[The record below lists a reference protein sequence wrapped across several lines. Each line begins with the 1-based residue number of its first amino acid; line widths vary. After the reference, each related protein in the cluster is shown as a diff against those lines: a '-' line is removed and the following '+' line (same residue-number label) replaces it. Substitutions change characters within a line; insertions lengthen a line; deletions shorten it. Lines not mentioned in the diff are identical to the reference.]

1 MPLYDYLYVDLPK
14 VISLYSQLTGGVVES
29 RETTHEH
36 GRTADNKRAY
46 DFKVFRHDAGGT
58 ANDTSGTKELVK
70 PHHAVLAELEGELTR
85 QGYLL
90 DLNTGNS
97 VRSLRD
103 PTLRQMMANA
113 LCIKVTG
120 RAVIEDYERMKG
132 ISKNFPEIVKLI
144 NKSIESSLKDSP
156 EYRGVMAEIQVVA
169 EEIRQEKDRNR
180 KAQKE
185 ERLRH
190 IKQRMEDI
198 LNSAAKVGAV
208 EQWVLDGFRTWV
220 DAFIPGIINLRL
232 YPSMQR
238 LDEQVFGHLKKEYFE
253 DPSTTSFHFTYG
265 TIPTEN
271 ITMIGMVTAIPTEL
285 PDPFDPLAEFQ
296 REGLQDHESV
306 ESAFR
311 GLFRG
316 FGGLEQMVRTSRY
329 PRVLVQPVIVYRSV
343 VPNCALNQI
352 DSSTLLLTIQ
362 SND

>member
-58 ANDTSGTKELVK
+58 ANDTSGTRELVK
-70 PHHAVLAELEGELTR
+70 PHHAVLAELEVELTR

-90 DLNTGNS
+90 DLNAGNS
-97 VRSLRD
+97 ERSLRD
-103 PTLRQMMANA
+103 SALRQMLAST

-132 ISKNFPEIVKLI
+132 ISKDFPEIAKLV
-144 NKSIESSLKDSP
+144 NKSIESNLKDSP
-156 EYRGVMAEIQVVA
+156 EYQGAMADIQA
-169 EEIRQEKDRNR
+169 LSIEIRQEKDRNR
-180 KAQKE
+180 RAQKE
-185 ERLRH
+185 ERLRQ
-190 IKQRMEDI
+190 IKRQIDDT
-198 LNSAAKVGAV
+198 LGSVSKVGV
-208 EQWVLDGFRTWV
+208 VDQWVLDGFRTWV

-238 LDEQVFGHLKKEYFE
+238 LDEQVFGHLKREYFE
-253 DPSTTSFHFTYG
+253 DPSTNSFHFTYG
-265 TIPTEN
+265 TVPTEQL
-271 ITMIGMVTAIPTEL
+271 TMIGIVTAIPTES
-285 PDPFDPLAEFQ
+285 PDSFDPLAEFQ
-296 REGLQDHESV
+296 REGLQDNESV

-329 PRVLVQPVIVYRSV
+329 PRVLVQPVVVYRSV
-343 VPNCALNQI
+343 KPNSSLNQTS
-352 DSSTLLLTIQ
+352 DSKLLLAG
-362 SND
+362 